1 MNNHFDERF
10 ESIRVLAGE
19 MQRLAELAL
28 QQYTPVVDHIISSNS
43 NDVHYIEHTL
53 DRMLD
58 FCFFEPMVQLFRRLC
73 RYYYDIDPNATASY
87 VYTYRDMWDSEE
99 PKESQPR

>member
-10 ESIRVLAGE
+10 ESIRALAGE

-28 QQYTPVVDHIISSNS
+28 QQYTPVVENIISSKS
-43 NDVHYIEHTL
+43 KDVHYIEHTL
-53 DRMLD
+53 DSLLD
-58 FCFFEPMVQLFRRLC
+58 FCFFEPIVQLFRRLC

-87 VYTYRDMWDSEE
+87 E
-99 PKESQPR
+99 